1 MKKLALLGAFFAILV
16 SFSATAPASATTL
29 VARIDISTQRMTVLI
44 NGVPRYSWAV
54 STARRGY
61 VTPVGSFRPF
71 RMERVY
77 YSKKYD
83 NAPMPHAVFFR
94 GGYAVHGT
102 YSVSS
107 LGHPASHGC
116 VRLAPGN
123 AATLFSLVSQYGP
136 SNSRIV
142 VSY

>member
-1 MKKLALLGAFFAILV
+1 MKRLGLAAAFGALLIFFAA
-16 SFSATAPASATTL
+16 SAPASATTV
-29 VARIDISTQRMTVLI
+29 VARVDLSTQRMTVYI
-44 NGVPRYSWAV
+44 NGSPRYTWLV

-71 RMERVY
+71 RLERVY

-102 YSVSS
+102 YSIGS
-107 LGHPASHGC
+107 LGRPVSHGC
-116 VRLAPGN
+116 IRLAPGN
-123 AATLFSLVSQYGP
+123 AATLYSIVSEYGYG
-136 SNSRIV
+136 NSRIV
-142 VSY
+142 VGY